1 MQFYSNGATIPF
13 TYVYFPI
20 WNIILLLFS
29 NYHDLLVQEQIDKE
43 DKTDLDDGYVYDV
56 YYRDDAMDLDDQINF
71 NNIASLYVKFLN

>member
-1 MQFYSNGATIPF
+1 M
-13 TYVYFPI
+13 
-20 WNIILLLFS
+20 LLFS